1 MKSIYI
7 TRQFAIAVVSSL
19 ALLFI
24 ATCSGCD
31 RYPHSKIDVT
41 GLSSDAEY
49 VAIKLWKLKSDIRCT
64 GTSPD
69 TLCDEDEN
77 LTAFKI
83 DKSPVPAGHHFRI
96 GLHFSVASGV
106 YRAAIVSFAPGT
118 GTNAGKYC
126 IKDQSEH
133 FILGPFREYEYFG
146 EISIPVGPAFGNQ
159 TTAVPSVACIDI
171 NNYSSPGSTSRIK
184 PLITSP
190 DNSSSLKIIEG
201 TVMMQ
206 QPPPSSNLSIRGW
219 LFRPDSQI
227 TITYTT
233 TQSNTNGTTTIT
245 STGTFSSTATDQNNQ
260 LVVQLRTAS
269 QIVVS
274 LTPQQNASL
283 RGITCTAGGS
293 CMMGGGGGG
302 PGSNT
307 TVTVTIS
314 GGGGETQFN
323 TSL

>member
-7 TRQFAIAVVSSL
+7 TRKIAIAIVSSWS
-19 ALLFI
+19 LLFI
-24 ATCSGCD
+24 ATCGGCD

-64 GTSPD
+64 STSPEA
-69 TLCDEDEN
+69 LCDEDEN

-96 GLHFSVASGV
+96 GLHFSAASGV
-106 YRAAIVSFAPGT
+106 YRASIVSFAPGT

-126 IKDQSEH
+126 VKDQSDN

-146 EISIPVGPAFGNQ
+146 EISMPVGPAYGNQ
-159 TTAVPSVACIDI
+159 NTAPPSVACIDI
-171 NNYSSPGSTSRIK
+171 SNYASQGSTSTIK
-184 PLITSP
+184 PLVTSS

-201 TVMMQ
+201 SASTQ

-219 LFRPDSQI
+219 LFRPDSQVS
-227 TITYTT
+227 ITYTT
-233 TQSNTNGTTTIT
+233 TQSNGT
-245 STGTFSSTATDQNNQ
+245 STSGTFSSTAADQNNQ

-283 RGITCTAGGS
+283 RGIACTAAGS

-302 PGSNT
+302 GPGGSNT
-307 TVTVTIS
+307 TVTVTVS

-323 TSL
+323 TIP

>member
-7 TRQFAIAVVSSL
+7 TRQFAISVIASW
-19 ALLFI
+19 LLFFI
-24 ATCSGCD
+24 ATCGGCD

-41 GLSSDAEY
+41 GLSSDSEY

-64 GTSPD
+64 GTSPE

-96 GLHFSVASGV
+96 GLHFSAASGV

-126 IKDQSEH
+126 VKDQSEH

-146 EISIPVGPAFGNQ
+146 EISIPVGPAYSNQ
-159 TTAVPSVACIDI
+159 NTAPPSVACIDI
-171 NNYSSPGSTSRIK
+171 NSYASQGSTSNIK
-184 PLITSP
+184 PLVTSS

-201 TVMMQ
+201 SASTQ

-233 TQSNTNGTTTIT
+233 TQSNGT
-245 STGTFSSTATDQNNQ
+245 STSGTFSSTATEQNNQ

-269 QIVVS
+269 QIVVA

-283 RGITCTAGGS
+283 RGIACTAGGS

-302 PGSNT
+302 PGGSNT
-307 TVTVTIS
+307 TVTVTVS

-323 TSL
+323 TIP